1 MIRWATGAARRAA
14 SRYSQ
19 AADLKW
25 RQLPPFTVAT
35 RMSGRSSGPT
45 VYYLAP
51 HPNGTFGG
59 VRNSYRHVDSLNAAG
74 IPAAVV
80 HAKKGYRCTWFANST
95 RVMSA
100 SDVVLGP
107 DDLLVIPECYGPGL
121 GGVPDGVRVV
131 IFNQGAYITFDRV
144 PYETTGAGAPYT
156 GVPGLVGLLAV
167 SQNNAELL
175 RYTFP
180 DLPVG
185 VARPV
190 IDPLL
195 FHPADEPP
203 ARRIAYLTHRRPEER
218 EQLRHILR
226 ARGLF
231 DRWAETPIAGRSE
244 SETATIMRGSAIF
257 LSFSQREGFGLPPA
271 EAMASACFVI
281 GYSGPAGR
289 EYFEPSDCIS
299 VPDGDLLAFAR
310 AVEDACAAHDDDPE
324 TFRKAGL
331 AASERILARYSA
343 ELLRAEL
350 LAFYTPLVSGSRRS
364 RDS

>member
-1 MIRWATGAARRAA
+1 MIRWATGATRRLA

-25 RQLPPFTVAT
+25 RQLPPFAVST
-35 RMSGRSSGPT
+35 RSSGQPT

-51 HPNGTFGG
+51 NPNGMFGG
-59 VRNSYRHVDSLNAAG
+59 VRNSYRHVDTLNAAG
-74 IPAAVV
+74 IAAAVV
-80 HAKKGYRCTWFANST
+80 HAKEGYRCTWFANDT
-95 RVMSA
+95 RVVSA
-100 SDVVLGP
+100 SGVVLGP

-121 GGVPDGVRVV
+121 GGMPDGVRAV

-144 PYETTGAGAPYT
+144 PFETTSAGAPYA

-167 SQNNAELL
+167 SRNNAELL

-180 DLPVG
+180 DLPVSL
-185 VARPV
+185 ARPV

-218 EQLRHILR
+218 EQLRHMLR

-231 DRWAETPIAGRSE
+231 DRWEETPIVGRPE
-244 SETATIMRGSAIF
+244 SETAAIMRSSAIF
-257 LSFSQREGFGLPPA
+257 LSFSHREGFGLPPA
-271 EAMASACFVI
+271 EAMASGCFVI
-281 GYSGPAGR
+281 GYTGLGGR
-289 EYFEPSDCIS
+289 EYFEPSDCLPVS
-299 VPDGDLLAFAR
+299 DGDMLAFAH
-310 AVEDACAAHDDDPE
+310 AVEEACAAHDDDPE

-331 AASERILARYSA
+331 AASQRILAHYSA
-343 ELLRAEL
+343 EALRVEL
-350 LAFYTPLVSGSRRS
+350 LAFYSPLLNN
-364 RDS
+364 